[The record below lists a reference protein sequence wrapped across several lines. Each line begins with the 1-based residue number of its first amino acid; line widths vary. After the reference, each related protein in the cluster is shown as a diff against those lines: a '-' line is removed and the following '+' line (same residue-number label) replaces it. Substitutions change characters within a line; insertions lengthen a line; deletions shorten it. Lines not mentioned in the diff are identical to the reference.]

1 MAQMPIVTWTGLRDL
16 VAQLEGLGATLTEKS
31 QQITDDVAR
40 QVADDIKQIYPENTG
55 NLRRGVRVK
64 KGRVQGLEAMTIVI
78 STAPHAHLYE
88 YGTAVRSFGSQ
99 DRGQMF
105 VRNPAAK
112 TAKRGD
118 RVSLSGRP
126 VVSSISGR
134 PAMAVVGTRA
144 SIGRQVLRER
154 LKNLIRKETGAEVV
168 DE

>member
-1 MAQMPIVTWTGLRDL
+1 MPQMPVVTWEGLREM
-16 VAQLEGLGATLTEKS
+16 VAELEGMGLKLTERS
-31 QQITDDVAR
+31 QQIIDDVAR
-40 QVADDIKQIYPENTG
+40 QVADDIRQIYPENTG
-55 NLRRGVRVK
+55 NLRRGVRVR
-64 KGRVQGLEAMTIVI
+64 KGRMSALEATTVVV

-88 YGTAVRSFGSQ
+88 YGTAVRSFDGQ

-112 TAKRGD
+112 TARRSD

-134 PAMAVVGTRA
+134 PAMPVVGTRA
-144 SIGRQVLRER
+144 AIGRQVLNLR
-154 LKNLIRKETGAEVV
+154 LKELVRKETGAEVV

>member
-1 MAQMPIVTWTGLRDL
+1 MAGKMVTW
-16 VAQLEGLGATLTEKS
+16 EGLPELLAQFDGLASALTEKA
-31 QQITDDVAR
+31 QQLTDDVAR
-40 QVADDIKQIYPENTG
+40 QVADDIKQIYPEGTG
-55 NLRRGVRVK
+55 NLRRGVRVLK
-64 KGRVQGLEAMTIVI
+64 ARPSGHQAQTIVK

-112 TAKRGD
+112 TARRSD

-126 VVSSISGR
+126 VVSTISGR
-134 PAMAVVGTRA
+134 PGMAVVGTRA
-144 SIGRQVLRER
+144 AIGREVLNLR
-154 LKNLIRKETGAEVV
+154 LKELVRKETGAEVV